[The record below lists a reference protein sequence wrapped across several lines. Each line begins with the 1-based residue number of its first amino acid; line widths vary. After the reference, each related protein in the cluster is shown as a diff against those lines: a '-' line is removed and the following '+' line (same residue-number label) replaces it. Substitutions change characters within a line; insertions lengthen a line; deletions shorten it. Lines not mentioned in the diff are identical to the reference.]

1 MSSFN
6 QLKNTSSASSTISA
20 EGGSESHSHTTVII
34 TVIVILL
41 TVVLAGIAFGYFRI
55 KRRFVFVSRYVL
67 IELNLSISVSSVSPA
82 NSNVTNIL
90 TSLNNLIASNEERDS
105 AKHIQEVKREIYKL
119 YNLQSSPYSTLI
131 LTSHHS
137 FKWMTLVPVKT
148 ELPHRSQLYCFN
160 F

>member
-1 MSSFN
+1 MP
-6 QLKNTSSASSTISA
+6 SSTISA

-34 TVIVILL
+34 SVIVILL

-90 TSLNNLIASNEERDS
+90 TSLNNLIASNEERDN
-105 AKHIQEVKREIYKL
+105 AKHIQEVKMRSIWVIQSIPFML
-119 YNLQSSPYSTLI
+119 Y
-131 LTSHHS
+131 
-137 FKWMTLVPVKT
+137 
-148 ELPHRSQLYCFN
+148 LY
-160 F
+160 